1 MNTPHPKSHQNAVT
15 GLLEADSSSV
25 EFRCSSLDEVNKRA
39 NLLDDEA
46 VSSSNQGELLLWVN
60 DYKCSQCGF
69 ELPLG
74 FVEERQEHS
83 DFHLAERLQKE
94 ESRSETRTL
103 MPRHR
108 YCDYYIVVLVIWYL
122 KLIEKQV
129 GFECYVDCSTF
140 FGIKY

>member
-1 MNTPHPKSHQNAVT
+1 VNTPHPKSHQNAVT
-15 GLLEADSSSV
+15 GLLEANPSSV

-39 NLLDDEA
+39 NLVDDES

-60 DYKCSQCGF
+60 DYKCSLCGF

-74 FVEERQEHS
+74 FVEERQEHT

-94 ESRSETRTL
+94 ESCSETRTL

-129 GFECYVDCSTF
+129 GFEC
-140 FGIKY
+140 